1 MSTTSDHA
9 VLSSVVAQIDEMVRR
24 VTDLAEQYGES
35 PDSAIA
41 AELYATERSLVGARR
56 SLERVMNLLAQL
68 TD

>member
-1 MSTTSDHA
+1 
-9 VLSSVVAQIDEMVRR
+9 VAHIDEMVRR